1 MKKCKVYL
9 KNKAGMEHGV
19 EIWDYKDKYDAV
31 GKAVLLFPHL
41 YCRVVSI
48 KENGKTENLEY
59 IHNPKGKNKFIS
71 AILPEPNKEIK

>member
-9 KNKAGMEHGV
+9 RNRAGMVHGV

-41 YCRVVSI
+41 TLRVVSI
-48 KENGKTENLEY
+48 EENGKTESLEY
-59 IHNPKGKNKFIS
+59 IHNS
-71 AILPEPNKEIK
+71 NKETK